1 MKPIVGF
8 FFACVALFAH
18 VSGSAHAQSPT
29 NAAGQERR
37 VAFVV
42 GNAAYQ
48 TPLATTANDAG
59 LIAQTLQAAGFDVV
73 GARDLDGETLRRS
86 FKDFIQKVQTSG
98 PDTVAVVYLAGY
110 GLQLSGENYFAPIDA
125 KIIRDTDVPV
135 EALRI
140 SDYTRQLSALPIKA
154 SIIVLD
160 AARLTPFAKEGQPL
174 AGGLSLVEPDP
185 KMLIAFNAAPG
196 TVTTDGTPPYGVYAQ
211 ALAEMIRAGGIPL
224 PELFER
230 VRLRVN
236 ELTKG
241 AEIPWN
247 AQRLEGNFIFFERAP
262 NAPQPAGLNSSS
274 ALRSRPIREFNAADA
289 YTAAIQ
295 RDTIQDYEAFLV
307 AFPDDPLAARVRA
320 IMAARREAVIWRRS
334 YRIDTPQAFWSYLDR
349 YPRGP
354 HAYDARRRLAILA
367 AALAPPPSFVR
378 VIYDVPPPPPDE
390 IVYVDR
396 PVLYF
401 SDPVFA
407 FVPPPPPPIYFLPP
421 PPPDFVVLAP
431 PPPPIG
437 LFVLPTPLFVAIPA
451 YVSPPAYVALPPNN
465 IIFTNIH
472 NTTIINTVI
481 NRPAAPAAAVAPASP
496 ANPGPQAV
504 RAAPAPA
511 PVAVP
516 AAVSQAAPPAAAVSL
531 PSAVAQKSAALSR
544 TPSVTSVSGTK
555 PDVLAAPVTPNAAI
569 VPRALPGSN
578 GQTLPKPSLPAA
590 LPTPA
595 PVAAIPAAKPAGSS
609 FAAPLAAAPKAAAL
623 TAVPQVAAPTT
634 LARVPVNRAVALPP
648 PPVVIPK
655 NQPRA
660 VAIRPAPVPPS
671 VKPNPPSPP
680 RIAAIRRPS
689 AVRPPPM
696 ARPPAPRPQAIAR
709 VQAPR
714 PQAVARVQAP
724 RPQAVARV
732 QAPRPAPGP
741 RPPCK
746 GNACKR

>member
-8 FFACVALFAH
+8 FVACVALFAH
-18 VSGSAHAQSPT
+18 VSGSAHAQSPA

-125 KIIRDTDVPV
+125 KITRDTDVPV

-154 SIIVLD
+154 AIVVLD
-160 AARLTPFAKEGQPL
+160 AARPTPFAKEGQPL

-196 TVTTDGTPPYGVYAQ
+196 TVATDGTPPYGVYAQ

-224 PELFER
+224 PELFDR

-262 NAPQPAGLNSSS
+262 NAPQPAGPDRSS
-274 ALRSRPIREFNAADA
+274 ALRSRPIREFNAAEA

-295 RDTIQDYEAFLV
+295 RDTIQDYEGFLV
-307 AFPDDPLAARVRA
+307 AFPNDPLAARVRA

-334 YRIDTPQAFWSYLDR
+334 YRIDTPQAYWSYLDR

-390 IVYVDR
+390 TIYVDR

-407 FVPPPPPPIYFLPP
+407 FVPPPPPPVYFLPP
-421 PPPDFVVLAP
+421 PPPDFIILAP
-431 PPPPIG
+431 PPPPMG
-437 LFVLPTPLFVAIPA
+437 LFVLPTPLFVAIPI
-451 YVSPPAYVALPPNN
+451 YVSPPAYVARPPNN
-465 IIFTNIH
+465 VIFANIH
-472 NTTIINTVI
+472 NTTVINTVI
-481 NRPAAPAAAVAPASP
+481 NAPAAAAAAVAPASP
-496 ANPGPQAV
+496 ASPGPQAV
-504 RAAPAPA
+504 SAAPALA

-516 AAVSQAAPPAAAVSL
+516 ASASQAAPPAAAVSL
-531 PSAVAQKSAALSR
+531 PSAAAQKSAALSR
-544 TPSVTSVSGTK
+544 TPSVPSVSGTK
-555 PDVLAAPVTPNAAI
+555 PDALAAPVTPNTAI

-578 GQTLPKPSLPAA
+578 GQPLPKPVLPLA
-590 LPTPA
+590 PQTPA
-595 PVAAIPAAKPAGSS
+595 PVAAIPATKPAGSS
-609 FAAPLAAAPKAAAL
+609 VAAPLAAAPKAAAL
-623 TAVPQVAAPTT
+623 TAVPRAAAPTT
-634 LARVPVNRAVALPP
+634 LARVPVNRTVAPLPQ
-648 PPVVIPK
+648 VVTPK
-655 NQPRA
+655 IQPRA
-660 VAIRPAPVPPS
+660 VVIRLAPARPA

-680 RIAAIRRPS
+680 RIAAIR
-689 AVRPPPM
+689 PPPAVGPPPI
-696 ARPPAPRPQAIAR
+696 ARPAAPRPQAF
-709 VQAPR
+709 
-714 PQAVARVQAP
+714 
-724 RPQAVARV
+724 ARV

-741 RPPCK
+741 RPACK

>member
-8 FFACVALFAH
+8 FVACVALFAH
-18 VSGSAHAQSPT
+18 VSGSAHAQSPA

-125 KIIRDTDVPV
+125 KITRDTDVPV

-154 SIIVLD
+154 AIVVLD
-160 AARLTPFAKEGQPL
+160 AARPTPFAKEGQPL

-196 TVTTDGTPPYGVYAQ
+196 TVATDGTPPYGVYAQ

-224 PELFER
+224 PELFDR

-262 NAPQPAGLNSSS
+262 NAPQPAGPDRSS
-274 ALRSRPIREFNAADA
+274 ALRSRPIREFNAAEA

-295 RDTIQDYEAFLV
+295 RDTIQDYEGFLV

-320 IMAARREAVIWRRS
+320 IMAARREAMIWRRS
-334 YRIDTPQAFWSYLDR
+334 YRIDTPQAYWSYLDR

-354 HAYDARRRLAILA
+354 HDYDARRRLAILA

-390 IVYVDR
+390 TIYVDR

-407 FVPPPPPPIYFLPP
+407 FVPPPPPPVYFLPP
-421 PPPDFVVLAP
+421 PPPDFVILAP

-437 LFVLPTPLFVAIPA
+437 LFVLPTPLFVAIPI
-451 YVSPPAYVALPPNN
+451 YVSPPAYVARPPNN
-465 IIFTNIH
+465 VIFANIH
-472 NTTIINTVI
+472 NTTVINTVI
-481 NRPAAPAAAVAPASP
+481 NAPAAPAAAVAPASP
-496 ANPGPQAV
+496 ASPGPQAV
-504 RAAPAPA
+504 RAAPALA

-516 AAVSQAAPPAAAVSL
+516 AAASQAAPPAAAVSL
-531 PSAVAQKSAALSR
+531 PSAAAQKSAVLSR
-544 TPSVTSVSGTK
+544 TPSVPSVSGTK
-555 PDVLAAPVTPNAAI
+555 PDALAAPVTPNTAI

-578 GQTLPKPSLPAA
+578 GQPLPKPVLPVA
-590 LPTPA
+590 PQTPA
-595 PVAAIPAAKPAGSS
+595 PVAAIPATKPAGSS
-609 FAAPLAAAPKAAAL
+609 IAAPLAAAPKAAAL
-623 TAVPQVAAPTT
+623 TAVPRTAAPTT
-634 LARVPVNRAVALPP
+634 LARVPVNRTVAPLPQ
-648 PPVVIPK
+648 VVTPK
-655 NQPRA
+655 IQPRA
-660 VAIRPAPVPPS
+660 AVIRPAPARPA

-680 RIAAIRRPS
+680 RIAAIRPPP
-689 AVRPPPM
+689 AVRPPPI
-696 ARPPAPRPQAIAR
+696 ARPAAPRPQAF
-709 VQAPR
+709 
-714 PQAVARVQAP
+714 
-724 RPQAVARV
+724 ARV
-732 QAPRPAPGP
+732 QAPRPA
-741 RPPCK
+741 CK